1 MEMTLCCFFIWIFSG
16 QEQKGEKKKKTRG
29 KIEPITSMSTRFGI
43 KQTWVQIL
51 FPKLKTYNV
60 RKPLKI
66 PDSQFTHVGRSSP
79 NSWKG

>member
-16 QEQKGEKKKKTRG
+16 QEQKKKGG
-29 KIEPITSMSTRFGI
+29 KIEPITSMSTRSGI